1 MTSEWGGS
9 VESADPHPLLPS
21 LRLDELLDELQV
33 RLQAVLSTR
42 DRVYSLLEAV
52 VAVGS
57 SLDLEVLL
65 RSIVETAVSL
75 VDAQYGAMGV
85 VGEGGRLADFIPVGL
100 DAEQVAGID
109 HWPQGKGVLGQLIT
123 DPKPLRLADISEH
136 HNSFGF
142 PAGHPPMKS
151 FVGVP
156 IRIRDEVYG
165 NLYLTEKRG
174 GGQFDAED
182 ETMLVALAA
191 AAGVAID
198 NARLYEEA
206 RRQQRWLSATAE
218 VTRHL
223 LSGAG
228 LSEALSM
235 ITDKALEMTDADLV
249 MVTLPMADGSHVR
262 VEHAAGAGAEQA
274 RGLVSP
280 LANSVTETVIRSGER
295 LSIADYPSD
304 DRVAGTVKASLPIG
318 PLEAVPLG
326 GAGNVRGVL
335 SAGRRKGAMP
345 LSPAA
350 ADMLATFAAQAAI
363 ALELAEHRRQAERMA
378 VFEDRDR
385 IAKDLHDLVI
395 QQLYATGMSLQGV
408 TSLITSR
415 EVAER
420 VSRSVDALDDTIKE
434 IRSAIFALQTDAA
447 AQPGDIRA
455 RILFVVQDM
464 AQALGFAPS
473 LHLQGALDA
482 KIPEE
487 VIEQMLTALRE
498 SLANVAR
505 HASASQVTVTVSVS
519 DELVLTVKDDGVGIK
534 PGGRRS
540 GLRNLHQR
548 AAALGG
554 SLSVRSPG
562 GEGTADE
569 GTSEGGG
576 TELVWR
582 VPLPETAAR

>member
-1 MTSEWGGS
+1 
-9 VESADPHPLLPS
+9 VESAEPHPLLPS

-33 RLQAVLSTR
+33 RLQAVLATR

-85 VGEGGRLADFIPVGL
+85 ISEGGGLADFIPVGIG
-100 DAEQVAGID
+100 AEEIAAID
-109 HWPQGKGVLGQLIT
+109 HWPQGKGLLGLLIT
-123 DPKPLRLADISEH
+123 DPKPLRLADIAGHRE
-136 HNSFGF
+136 SFGF
-142 PAGHPPMKS
+142 PAGHPPMKT
-151 FVGVP
+151 FLGVP

-165 NLYLTEKRG
+165 NLYLTEKHG

-182 ETMLVALAA
+182 EAMLVALAA

-223 LSGAG
+223 LSGAD
-228 LSEALSM
+228 LSDALSM
-235 ITDKALEMTDADLV
+235 ITEKALEMTGADLV
-249 MVTLPMADGSHVR
+249 MVTLPTDDDSHVR
-262 VEHAAGAGAEQA
+262 IEHAAGAGADQA
-274 RGLVSP
+274 LGLVTT
-280 LANSVTETVIRSGER
+280 LENSVTQSVIRSGER

-304 DRVAGTVKASLPIG
+304 DRVAGTIKASLPIG
-318 PLEAVPLG
+318 PLVAVPLG
-326 GAGNVRGVL
+326 GPGKVRGVL
-335 SAGRRKGAMP
+335 SAGKRKGTMP

-363 ALELAEHRRQAERMA
+363 ALELAEHRRQAEQMA

-395 QQLYATGMSLQGV
+395 QRLYATGMSLQGV
-408 TSLITSR
+408 TSLIGSP

-434 IRSAIFALQTDAA
+434 IRSAIFALQTHAA
-447 AQPGDIRA
+447 AKPADMRA
-455 RILFVVQDM
+455 RILFVAQEM
-464 AQALGFAPS
+464 AQALAYPPA
-473 LHLQGALDA
+473 LHLQGSLDA
-482 KIPEE
+482 PIPEE
-487 VIEQMLTALRE
+487 IIEQMLTALRE
-498 SLANVAR
+498 SLSNAAR
-505 HASASQVTVTVSVS
+505 HASASNVAVTVAVAE
-519 DELVLTVKDDGVGIK
+519 ELVLTVKDDGVGIA

-540 GLRNLHQR
+540 GLRNLEQR

-554 SLSVRSPG
+554 SLRINVP
-562 GEGTADE
+562 
-569 GTSEGGG
+569 EGGG
-576 TELVWR
+576 TELIWR
-582 VPLPETAAR
+582 VPLPETEVS

>member
-1 MTSEWGGS
+1 
-9 VESADPHPLLPS
+9 VESAEPHPLLPS

-85 VGEGGRLADFIPVGL
+85 ISEGGGLADFIPVGIG
-100 DAEQVAGID
+100 AEEIAAID
-109 HWPQGKGVLGQLIT
+109 HWPQGKGLLGLLIT
-123 DPKPLRLADISEH
+123 DPKPLRLADIAGHRE
-136 HNSFGF
+136 SFGF
-142 PAGHPPMKS
+142 PAGHPPMKT
-151 FVGVP
+151 FLGVP

-182 ETMLVALAA
+182 EAMLVALAA
-191 AAGVAID
+191 AAGVAIE

-223 LSGAG
+223 LSGAD
-228 LSEALSM
+228 LSDALSM
-235 ITDKALEMTDADLV
+235 ITEKALEMTGADLV
-249 MVTLPMADGSHVR
+249 MVTLPMADDSHVR
-262 VEHAAGAGAEQA
+262 IEHAAGAGADQA
-274 RGLVSP
+274 LGLVTP
-280 LANSVTETVIRSGER
+280 LENSVTQSVIRSGER

-304 DRVAGTVKASLPIG
+304 DRVAGTIKASLPIG
-318 PLEAVPLG
+318 PLVAVPLG
-326 GAGNVRGVL
+326 GPGKVRGVL
-335 SAGRRKGAMP
+335 SAGKRKGTMP

-363 ALELAEHRRQAERMA
+363 ALELAEHRRQAEQMA

-395 QQLYATGMSLQGV
+395 QRLYATGMSLQGV
-408 TSLITSR
+408 TSLIGSP

-434 IRSAIFALQTDAA
+434 IRSAIFALQTHAA
-447 AQPGDIRA
+447 AKPADMRA
-455 RILFVVQDM
+455 RILFVAQEM
-464 AQALGFAPS
+464 AQALAFPPA
-473 LHLQGALDA
+473 LHLQGSLDA
-482 KIPEE
+482 PIPEE
-487 VIEQMLTALRE
+487 IIEQMLTALRE
-498 SLANVAR
+498 SLSNAAR
-505 HASASQVTVTVSVS
+505 HASASNVAVTVAVAE
-519 DELVLTVKDDGVGIK
+519 ELVLTVKDDGVGIA

-540 GLRNLHQR
+540 GLRNLEQR

-554 SLSVRSPG
+554 SLRINVP
-562 GEGTADE
+562 
-569 GTSEGGG
+569 EGGG

-582 VPLPETAAR
+582 VPLPETEVG

>member
-1 MTSEWGGS
+1 M
-9 VESADPHPLLPS
+9 ESADPHPLLPS

-85 VGEGGRLADFIPVGL
+85 IGEGGRLADFIPVGIGA
-100 DAEQVAGID
+100 DEIEAIH
-109 HWPQGKGVLGQLIT
+109 HWPQGKGLLGLLIT
-123 DPKPLRLADISEH
+123 DPKPLRLGNIAEH
-136 HNSFGF
+136 RESFGF
-142 PAGHPPMKS
+142 PAGHPPMKT
-151 FVGVP
+151 FLGVP

-165 NLYLTEKRG
+165 NLYLTEKHG

-191 AAGVAID
+191 AAGVAIE

-223 LSGAG
+223 LSGADV
-228 LSEALSM
+228 SEALSM
-235 ITDKALEMTDADLV
+235 ITEKALEMTGADLV

-262 VEHAAGAGAEQA
+262 IEHASGAGAEQA
-274 RGLVSP
+274 RDLVVP
-280 LANSVTETVIRSGER
+280 LTHSVTESVIRSGER

-318 PLEAVPLG
+318 PLVAVPLG
-326 GAGNVRGVL
+326 APGKVRGVL
-335 SAGRRKGAMP
+335 SAGRRKGTMP
-345 LSPAA
+345 LSDAA

-363 ALELAEHRRQAERMA
+363 ALELAEHRRQAEQMA

-385 IAKDLHDLVI
+385 IARDLHDLVI
-395 QQLYATGMSLQGV
+395 QRLYATGMSLQGV
-408 TSLITSR
+408 TSQIVSP

-434 IRSAIFALQTDAA
+434 IRSAIFALQTHAA
-447 AQPGDIRA
+447 AKPADMRA
-455 RILFVVQDM
+455 RILFVVQEM

-473 LHLQGALDA
+473 LHLQGALETR
-482 KIPEE
+482 IPEE
-487 VIEQMLTALRE
+487 IIEQMLTALRE
-498 SLANVAR
+498 SLSNAAR
-505 HASASQVTVTVSVS
+505 HANARNVAVTVSVTS
-519 DELVLTVKDDGVGIK
+519 ALMLTVTDDGVGIA

-540 GLRNLHQR
+540 GLRNLEQR

-554 SLSVRSPG
+554 SLVISAP
-562 GEGTADE
+562 D
-569 GTSEGGG
+569 GGG

-582 VPLPETAAR
+582 VPLPGSG

>member
-1 MTSEWGGS
+1 M
-9 VESADPHPLLPS
+9 ESAEPHPLLPS

-85 VGEGGRLADFIPVGL
+85 ISAGGRLADFIPVGIG
-100 DAEQVAGID
+100 AEEIAAID
-109 HWPQGKGVLGQLIT
+109 HWPQGKGLLGLLIT
-123 DPKPLRLADISEH
+123 DPKPLRLADIAGHRE
-136 HNSFGF
+136 SFGF
-142 PAGHPPMKS
+142 PAGHPPMKT
-151 FVGVP
+151 FLGVP

-182 ETMLVALAA
+182 EAMLVALAA

-228 LSEALSM
+228 LSDALSM
-235 ITDKALEMTDADLV
+235 ITEKALEMTGADLV

-262 VEHAAGAGAEQA
+262 IEHAAGAGARQA
-274 RGLVSP
+274 LGLVVP
-280 LANSVTETVIRSGER
+280 LEHSVTQSVIRSGER

-318 PLEAVPLG
+318 PLVAVPLG
-326 GAGNVRGVL
+326 GPGKVRGVL
-335 SAGRRKGAMP
+335 SAGKRKGTMP

-363 ALELAEHRRQAERMA
+363 ALELAEHRRQDEQMA

-395 QQLYATGMSLQGV
+395 QRLYATGMSLQGV
-408 TSLITSR
+408 TSLIGSP

-434 IRSAIFALQTDAA
+434 IRSAIFALQTHAA
-447 AQPGDIRA
+447 AKPADMRA
-455 RILFVVQDM
+455 RILFVAQEM
-464 AQALGFAPS
+464 AQALGCAPS

-482 KIPEE
+482 PIPEE
-487 VIEQMLTALRE
+487 IIEQMLTALRE
-498 SLANVAR
+498 SLSNAAR
-505 HASASQVTVTVSVS
+505 HASATSVAVTVVVTE
-519 DELVLTVKDDGVGIK
+519 DLVLTVIDDGVGIA

-540 GLRNLHQR
+540 GLRNLEQR

-554 SLSVRSPG
+554 SLTINAPDS
-562 GEGTADE
+562 
-569 GTSEGGG
+569 GG
-576 TELVWR
+576 TELIWR
-582 VPLPETAAR
+582 VPLPETEVS